1 MEQREREMGSEGNK
15 MSDSTSFQPSEP
27 KLCANGCGFFGTAAT
42 MNLCSKCYRD
52 FRITEEHAASAKAA
66 MDKLVDGFRVEI
78 RAGSSSS
85 AVETAVE
92 SSAAVV
98 RAAGVESV
106 NQVETK
112 AVNRCFSCKKKVGV
126 LGFKCKCGDTFCGTH
141 RYPEKHECSVDFKAL
156 GRDAIVKSNPVVKAD
171 KVNRF

>member
-1 MEQREREMGSEGNK
+1 MGSEGNK
-15 MSDSTSFQPSEP
+15 MSDSTSFQPSET

-92 SSAAVV
+92 SSVAVV

-106 NQVETK
+106 NQAETK

-156 GRDAIVKSNPVVKAD
+156 GRDAIAKSNPVVKAD
-171 KVNRF
+171 KVKRF

>member
-1 MEQREREMGSEGNK
+1 MASEGNK

-92 SSAAVV
+92 
-98 RAAGVESV
+98 
-106 NQVETK
+106 TK